1 MKKLLL
7 LFTVLLGICTIQVNA
22 QNIAVQSFELS
33 STDLTANTP
42 GTMVKD
48 QNGNLCAL
56 IKMETTHDGF
66 TFDVGMLAVSE
77 VKRVGGELWIYVP
90 YGIRKMTISHP
101 QFGVL
106 RDYSL
111 PCAIEKGRTYVMKVT
126 AGTVKTIVEYDV
138 SKQFLFVQL
147 DPADAMLQI
156 DGKIKATSNG
166 TYQELLSFGRYS
178 YVAQRLNYHDAE
190 GVIDISDPN
199 NTHRLNIKLKPAFG
213 HVSVSAGSQSDAKGA
228 AVYIDDKP
236 VGEIP
241 LQNIQLNSGSH
252 QIRII
257 KPMYEVYTATFTVS
271 DEENKVITPSLI
283 PDFAEVT
290 LKSGSNSDIYVNG
303 EKKGK
308 GSWIGRLPTGSYI
321 FESRQSG
328 HISTKMTYE
337 ISRHDQSKTIM
348 IQEPIPIYGSLIV
361 SSTPANARVSI
372 GGSYVGET
380 PKYIG
385 KQVIGDYTVKVEMDG
400 YVAQSKTVT
409 VSEGNESSLNFELVK
424 STSVAVSSSS
434 YSSSTASQSVADIKN
449 SSTANCYIISKS
461 GTYNFPTV
469 KGNSNVS
476 VGNVASAEVVWETFG
491 TLTAPNIGDLIQS
504 VSYSNGYIT
513 FTTPSYYREG
523 NALIAAKDANG
534 TILWSWHIWLTDQP
548 AEQVYYN
555 NAGTMMDRNLGA
567 TSASIGDPLSN
578 GLLYQ
583 WGRKDPFLGSA
594 TINDYGTAAKS
605 TITLPSSV
613 KSDRNHGTIDY
624 AISHPAT
631 FITKG
636 SNGDWYYTTS
646 STTTDKTRWTTSD
659 KTKSIYDPCPAGWRV
674 PDGGDNGVWAVASS
688 GKSAPRA
695 IKQNNAQVEQGMNMS
710 KVFGSDSIIWYPF
723 AGYRDEEYD
732 SIFRAAGYYWSATTD
747 EYVKLEANRLAIN
760 TTDDGKMYPVSYEKR
775 AKGSAVRCIKE

>member
-7 LFTVLLGICTIQVNA
+7 LFTVLLGICAIQVNA

-33 STDLTANTP
+33 PTDLTANTP

-48 QNGNLCAL
+48 QNGEVCAL
-56 IKMETTHDGF
+56 IKLETTQKGF
-66 TFDVGMLAVSE
+66 TFDVGVLGVTSVVEQPAEIWV
-77 VKRVGGELWIYVP
+77 YVP
-90 YGIRKMTISHP
+90 YGVRKITIQHP
-101 QFGVL
+101 RLGMI
-106 RDYSL
+106 RDYQI
-111 PCAIEKGRTYVMKVT
+111 PCTIEKGRTYVMKVT

-213 HVSVSAGSQSDAKGA
+213 HVSVSAGSQSDVKGA

-328 HISTKMTYE
+328 HISTKMTYD

-361 SSTPANARVSI
+361 SSTPANAKVSI

-409 VSEGNESSLNFELVK
+409 VSEGNESTVSFTLEKEVVK
-424 STSVAVSSSS
+424 ATPASSSS
-434 YSSSTASQSVADIKN
+434 SSTSKSGKYVYKSIYASSSTASSLSSSSDSQSVTGIKN
-449 SSTANCYIISKS
+449 SSTANCYIISES

-491 TLTAPNIGDLIQS
+491 TEVAPNVGDLIQS

-523 NALIAAKDANG
+523 NALIAAKDVYG

-594 TINDYGTAAKS
+594 TIDDYRTDAES

-613 KSDRNHGTIDY
+613 KSDSYHGTIDY
-624 AISHPAT
+624 ATSHPAT
-631 FITKG
+631 FIIKG

-646 STTTDKTRWTTSD
+646 ITTDETRWTTSD

-674 PDGGDNGVWAVASS
+674 PDGYDYGVWAVASS

-695 IKQNNAQVEQGMNMS
+695 IKKKEG
-710 KVFGSDSIIWYPF
+710 II
-723 AGYRDEEYD
+723 
-732 SIFRAAGYYWSATTD
+732 
-747 EYVKLEANRLAIN
+747 
-760 TTDDGKMYPVSYEKR
+760 
-775 AKGSAVRCIKE
+775 